1 MMTDLRSAFRQV
13 LRRPAFL
20 ALGATALGVGLAAVI
35 LVFGIV
41 NTLLF
46 RPQPGISDADR
57 LVEVGMLDRSGRFDN
72 TSSLYFRDL
81 AESARTLDLMFA
93 YRFGPA
99 YVNVDDVAG
108 AESALV
114 MLVSGE
120 YFSALGVQPLHG
132 QLIAPTHDSA
142 PGREAVIVLSEA
154 GFNRHLGGDPAA
166 IGRAIRVN
174 GSEYTVIGVT
184 ASGFGGHMA
193 AVSPEFYVP
202 LSMAGTMRMRSETDL
217 ERRESNW
224 LRMGGRL
231 AQGATLSDAQA
242 EFANLS
248 AALAHLSPN
257 PQRPREFGVAPL
269 RPMPQAAQG
278 FIAFISAG
286 LMVMCAAILALAC
299 TNLAG
304 VLLAQGQARIP
315 ELAMRSALG
324 ASRARITRQL
334 MLETFFV
341 ALAACTIG
349 LSLTSIGR
357 DVLNLLTLPVPF
369 PVDLAI
375 AIDWRVVSFA
385 IATAGLVALAVGLVP
400 ALRIASIAPASVLG
414 SAGGTVGGHAV
425 RTRPWLLAVQSALTV
440 ALLMVACL
448 TALALSNADG
458 IDTGFRTERVYTA
471 SVDLTPLGLPNEDA
485 VERIETL
492 MDQLRL
498 QGGVEHA
505 SFASVVPLTMSRL
518 GYGDAYLPGA
528 EEGVDLDVNTVGAGF
543 FEVFALPVRGRAID
557 RRDRAE
563 TPPVAVVNERLARNL
578 FGEADPLGREFEMV
592 DDGDRRRI
600 QVVGVVPDGRYSTL
614 TDDARAFAFLPAT
627 QRPRSVF
634 ELFVHGPVD
643 PVVLQR
649 VLVDELHHVL
659 PDVPNPVVHR
669 FADMAALSLLPQRI
683 LGTAATV
690 LGVIALVLA
699 ATGIYGVLAFQVGR
713 RYREFGVRRA
723 LGASDAQVATA
734 LLRRTV
740 AWLAGGAMTGLL
752 LAQLMASALGDLLFG
767 VGGSHPV
774 ALSATL
780 CLFTLMVAVAVVV
793 PLRRLLGM
801 EPTTALRYE

>member
-563 TPPVAVVNERLARNL
+563 TPPVAV
-578 FGEADPLGREFEMV
+578 
-592 DDGDRRRI
+592 
-600 QVVGVVPDGRYSTL
+600 
-614 TDDARAFAFLPAT
+614 LPAT